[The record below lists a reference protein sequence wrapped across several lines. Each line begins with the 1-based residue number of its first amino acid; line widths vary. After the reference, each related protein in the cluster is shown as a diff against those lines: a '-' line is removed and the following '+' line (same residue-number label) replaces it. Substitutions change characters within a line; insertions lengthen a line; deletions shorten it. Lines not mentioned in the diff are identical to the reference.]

1 MSRVKISYSVSA
13 SFGVGVLMII
23 GLVLTLYYP

>member
-13 SFGVGVLMII
+13 SFGAGVLMII
-23 GLVLTLYYP
+23 GVVLTLYYP